1 MSYRTLTARTW
12 RENIPFS
19 ALIELTYRCNLDCF
33 FCYNDLGLQGVPL
46 SADQYVSLFEDLR
59 DLGTMNL
66 TLSGGEPLAHRDFFV
81 LGRKARELGFAVRVK
96 SNGHALGGE
105 RARRVRDEIDPFVIE
120 ISLHGARAET
130 HDRQTRVAGSFDR
143 LMRNLDDMRALG
155 LRLKIN
161 STLTRWNEDEV
172 GAMLDLADALGI
184 PIQFGP
190 EVSPRDNGAEDTLAI
205 APSREGVKR
214 LLALLRARAQQPA
227 PPMQLD
233 EAATPTPRA
242 DPGRHCGAGSGSVT
256 VDPFGNVF
264 PCVQWRRLAGNLH
277 HQSIAAIWSGSP
289 ELARVRDL
297 TAGAVRD
304 FVQGLGPHGT
314 AVGFCPALAEQRTGS
329 ALQLAPDIR
338 QRLDVLRELDDGAH
352 DSR

>member
-1 MSYRTLTARTW
+1 MSYRALTARTW

-33 FCYNDLGLQGVPL
+33 FCYNDPGLQGVPL
-46 SADQYVSLFEDLR
+46 STDHYFRLFEGLR

-66 TLSGGEPLAHRDFFV
+66 TLSGGEPLAHRDFFA
-81 LGRKARELGFAVRVK
+81 LGRKARALGFAVRIK
-96 SNGHALGGE
+96 SNGHALGGD

-120 ISLHGARAET
+120 VSLHGARPET
-130 HDRQTRVAGSFDR
+130 HDRQTRVAGSFER
-143 LMRNLDDMRALG
+143 LMSNLDEMRALG

-161 STLTRWNEDEV
+161 STLTRWNEAEV
-172 GAMLDLADALGI
+172 GAMLDLADTLGI

-190 EVSPRDNGAEDTLAI
+190 EVSPRDNGAEDTLVI

-214 LLALLRARAQQPA
+214 LLALLRARSQQPA
-227 PPMQLD
+227 QPMDLD
-233 EAATPTPRA
+233 QQVAPGPRV

-264 PCVQWRRLAGNLH
+264 PCVQWRRAAGNLR
-277 HQSIAAIWSGSP
+277 HQSIADIWTGSP

-297 TAGAVRD
+297 TAGAVRE
-304 FVQGLGPHGT
+304 FVQGLGPQGS

-329 ALQLAPDIR
+329 PVRLAADIR
-338 QRLDVLRELDDGAH
+338 QRLDVLRELDNG
-352 DSR
+352 DSDIG